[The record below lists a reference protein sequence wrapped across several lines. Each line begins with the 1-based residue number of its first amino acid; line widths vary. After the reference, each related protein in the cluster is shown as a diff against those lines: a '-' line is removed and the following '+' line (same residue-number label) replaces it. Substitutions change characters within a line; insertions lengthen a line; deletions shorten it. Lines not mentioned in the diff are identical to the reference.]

1 MVEVISFAA
10 GKIKDITLEVTPIA
24 AGKIKDIMKEQGD
37 LETAVR
43 VIVVGMNCS
52 GPQYMMAFDK
62 EVKGDDTVM
71 NVDGVRLIADP
82 DTLEVLAGARIDYV
96 DELMHQGFTIINPN
110 AEAGGCG
117 AGCSCGGH
125 H

>member
-1 MVEVISFAA
+1 MVEVTSVAA
-10 GKIKDITLEVTPIA
+10 T
-24 AGKIKDIMKEQGD
+24 KIKDIMKEQGD

-43 VIVVGMNCS
+43 VIVVGMSCS

-71 NVDGVRLIADP
+71 EVEGVKLIADP
-82 DTLEVLAGARIDYV
+82 DTLGVLAGARIDYV

-110 AEAGGCG
+110 AEGGGCG
-117 AGCSCGGH
+117 PGCSCGGQH
-125 H
+125 